1 MTNGPPNRSSVV
13 ARGAA
18 LAAALLSLALVT
30 VATDRAAGQSSRN
43 LAHQAEEAKTRAAEA
58 RAQEQAL
65 AGDIATQSERID
77 AVEGQVGALRSE
89 LAQLE
94 AELDRSRSVLRA
106 LEGELAEKTRT
117 LARAGAR
124 SARRNSSSA
133 GASSRSTHLM
143 NRTRSR
149 LLWGRSRLTT

>member
-1 MTNGPPNRSSVV
+1 MNGPSNRPPVV
-13 ARGAA
+13 VRGAA

-30 VATDRAAGQSSRN
+30 VETDRAAGQSSQN
-43 LAHQAEEAKTRAAEA
+43 LAHQAEYAKSRAAEA

-77 AVEGQVGALRSE
+77 AVEGRVGALRSE

-94 AELDRSRSVLRA
+94 AELGRSRSVLRG
-106 LEGELAEKTRT
+106 LEGELAEEPAR
-117 LARAGAR
+117 LRGPGARAAL
-124 SARRNSSSA
+124 RNSISA
-133 GASSRSTHLM
+133 GASSRSTRPM

-149 LLWGRSRLTT
+149 LFWGRSRSTT